1 MCGLIAEHQRSYDET
16 CKTHILLGHRTDAE
30 KTTRMLVEEVVK
42 SVAEEYAVTK
52 REAEIWVHGV
62 FEQSTIVGRQ
72 IIRRQHSLGNYNKL
86 LASQAIVMCVENEIF
101 TERFLKM
108 SFDELDA
115 KHQRELKRSR
125 MAHDNGNTNPDYE
138 TTEHQN
144 IRNDYE

>member
-1 MCGLIAEHQRSYDET
+1 M
-16 CKTHILLGHRTDAE
+16 
-30 KTTRMLVEEVVK
+30 
-42 SVAEEYAVTK
+42 
-52 REAEIWVHGV
+52 
-62 FEQSTIVGRQ
+62 
-72 IIRRQHSLGNYNKL
+72 